1 MAYSVNFLKGE
12 TDMDKEKLA
21 ALVKDIETLE
31 LTDDERKKAQG
42 SFIQLPCGN
51 THYEM
56 KGEGKACVL
65 VHGYATPYFIY
76 DKVFDRLV
84 AEGYKVIRYD
94 LLGRGLSERVKTD
107 YTPELFARQLKE
119 LTEALLGDE
128 KFILFGTSMGGSI
141 TTAFCKL
148 FPGKTEQLVLLAPA
162 GMDTFK
168 PPFYMYLTSAPLL
181 GDILFSIIGGKTL
194 LKKCAGELIYSG
206 GDVEEYYMK
215 SFAYTIKY
223 KGFHQCTLSSLRNT
237 ILNTKETVK
246 GYYSVAEQ
254 KIPMLVI
261 WGTAD
266 RTMPYY
272 QIDRMKEICPDAKY
286 ETFDGSGHI
295 FLFDE
300 GDHTMNIVMPF
311 IKKNE
316 V

>member
-1 MAYSVNFLKGE
+1 MN
-12 TDMDKEKLA
+12 KEKLA

-206 GDVEEYYMK
+206 EDVEEYYMK

-266 RTMPYY
+266 KTMPYY
-272 QIDRMKEICPDAKY
+272 QIDRMKEICPNAKY

-300 GDHTMNIVMPF
+300 GDRTMNIVMPF
-311 IKKNE
+311 IKSNE